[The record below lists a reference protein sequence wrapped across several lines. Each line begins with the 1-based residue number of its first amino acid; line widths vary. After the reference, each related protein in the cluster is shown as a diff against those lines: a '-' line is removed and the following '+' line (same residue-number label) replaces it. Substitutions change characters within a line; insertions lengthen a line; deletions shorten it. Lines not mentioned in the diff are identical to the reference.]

1 MTEKSTKNCQK
12 CGKTRDRETQNVS
25 APGVLTLTQWIFT
38 GDGPCT
44 CTEEDETQAQAAR
57 SRLCPVCHKEI
68 EEEARKTG
76 TVTQWVLRSGSDTC
90 RCIQDKES
98 KSETLQPIESDPDL
112 PNRNHDLQLESGADP
127 DRYIAVEF
135 LGKGGQARVY
145 KCFDLYLRKY
155 VALKV
160 LSSAYKSQGTNRK
173 VIRFQK
179 EAKALC
185 RLNHSNISRI
195 LDLGVTINQEPFMV
209 IDLVEGVLLQDIAPL
224 SHADTLKLAEDLT
237 EALEHSHSLDILHG
251 DISPGNVIC
260 MFSGARLE
268 KATLIDFG
276 LNKMLD
282 VESPNDKETESNSLA
297 GTLHFMSP
305 DQTIDKRSDLY
316 SLVAVLY
323 FALRAK
329 APANLDEITEDPIN
343 TFIKTGLARDP
354 KARFQSPG
362 EVLEALQAALSDPEK
377 EESEIVAGVLDR
389 RPFPAAVLILIT
401 SITVMLPLFFLLPQS
416 KTPVKEKRLEKNT
429 EAITNDFQSP
439 RPSLK
444 LSGSRA
450 SIMNA
455 KDKDLEEVLDN
466 PRIDTL
472 TVKLSTIDGSAFKKA
487 KNSSL
492 KHLTFLDC
500 RLSDAVPQQLPVLS
514 KLKILNFTRCD
525 DITGDAFA
533 ALLSSNSLCQL
544 ELLSVPVSRISSEA
558 ISKMPLL
565 KEVTLF
571 SCPGVDSK
579 AIASF
584 NNTKSL
590 ERFNLGGP
598 QIGVAEIETLTE
610 LKTTTRYGFHN
621 IKQKTAVDAIAKLIA
636 SRSNRITFIDLN
648 DIAVTTSLVE
658 ALRFCKKLDV
668 LYLMEMAELQPQQL
682 ATITKDN
689 QIGCLVLSG
698 NNIDHGSVQALLTSK
713 GLKIL
718 DITRCPSLSMADI
731 ARLKK
736 RLPDTKIVAA
746 ESVF

>member
-1 MTEKSTKNCQK
+1 MAEKSTQKCQK
-12 CGKTRDRETQNVS
+12 CGKTRDRETKNAS

-44 CTEEDETQAQAAR
+44 CTEEDETLEPAAR

-68 EEEARKTG
+68 EEEERKTG
-76 TVTQWVLRSGSDTC
+76 TVTQWVLRAGSNSC

-98 KSETLQPIESDPDL
+98 KSATLHPIESDPDL
-112 PNRNHDLQLESGADP
+112 PDRNHDLQLESGADP
-127 DRYIAVEF
+127 ERYIAAEF

-160 LSSAYKSQGTNRK
+160 LSSTYTSQGTGRK
-173 VIRFQK
+173 VIRFQR

-209 IDLVEGVLLQDIAPL
+209 IDLVEGVPLQDIAPL
-224 SHADTLKLAEDLT
+224 EDQDSVKLAEDLT
-237 EALEHSHSLDILHG
+237 SALEHSHSMDILHG

-260 MFSGARLE
+260 KFSGDRLE

-282 VESPNDKETESNSLA
+282 VESPNDRETQSNSLA

-323 FALRAK
+323 FALFAK
-329 APANLDEITEDPIN
+329 APANLDEIAEAQIES
-343 TFIKTGLARDP
+343 FMETGLARDP
-354 KARFQSPG
+354 QARFQNPG
-362 EVLEALQAALSDPEK
+362 QVLEALQAALSDPEK
-377 EESEIVAGVLDR
+377 DETEIVASVPER
-389 RPFPAAVLILIT
+389 KPFPVAILLLIT
-401 SITVMLPLFFLLPQS
+401 LLALMMPLFFGIIQ
-416 KTPVKEKRLEKNT
+416 TTAPVKEKRLEKKT
-429 EAITNDFQSP
+429 EVSTNAFQGP

-444 LSGSRA
+444 TSGNRA

-455 KDKDLEEVLDN
+455 KDTDLEEILDN
-466 PRIDTL
+466 PRINTL
-472 TVKLSTIDGSAFKKA
+472 TVKLSTINGSAFRKA
-487 KNSSL
+487 TNSSL
-492 KHLTFLDC
+492 EHLTFLDC

-533 ALLSSNSLCQL
+533 ALISSKSLYQL
-544 ELLSVPVSRISSEA
+544 ELLSVPVSKTSLDA

-565 KEVTLF
+565 KEITLF

-579 AIASF
+579 TIASF
-584 NNTKSL
+584 KNSKSL

-598 QIGVAEIETLTE
+598 QIGVTEIETLAE
-610 LKTTTRYGFHN
+610 LKTATRYGFHN
-621 IKQKTAVDAIAKLIA
+621 IRQKTAVDAIAKFIA

-648 DIAVTTSLVE
+648 DIATTASLVE
-658 ALRFCKKLDV
+658 ALSNCKKLDV

-698 NNIDHGSVQALLTSK
+698 NNIDHDFVQALLTSK

-718 DITRCPSLSMADI
+718 DITRCPSLTMADI

-746 ESVF
+746 ESLF